1 MPRGEKSVRPPAV
14 AGTFY
19 PGDPTV
25 LASTVDGLIASRSGD
40 AGPAPK
46 ALVVPHAG
54 YVYSGPI
61 AASAYA
67 RLVQARDRIR
77 RVVLMGPAHRVPFDG
92 LALPEAGAFE
102 TPLGLVHIDAAARDA
117 VRDLTSVIVSDD
129 AHRDEHSLEVQLP
142 FLQRVLGDFTL
153 VPFAVGDAEPDAIAR
168 VIDALWG
175 EDETLVLISS
185 DLSHY
190 LSYDVAQSADAR
202 TAERIV
208 GRRVLEHH
216 QACGATPLNGLL
228 LEARRRNL
236 KSEVLDL
243 RNSGDTAGPRGRVVG
258 YGAFAF
264 HEPHAAH

>member
-1 MPRGEKSVRPPAV
+1 MRPPAV

-40 AGPAPK
+40 DGPPPK

-77 RVVLMGPAHRVPFDG
+77 RVVLMGPAHRVPFEG
-92 LALPEAGAFE
+92 LALPEANAFE
-102 TPLGLVHIDAAARDA
+102 TPLGVLPVDVEARDS
-117 VRDLTSVIVSDD
+117 VRGLAGVILSDE

-142 FLQRVLGDFTL
+142 FLQRVLGDVSL
-153 VPFAVGDAEPDAIAR
+153 VPFAVGDVSADTVAR
-168 VIDALWG
+168 VLDALWG
-175 EDETLVLISS
+175 DDETLILISS